1 MPPLRDRKEDI
12 PPLTEHFIEN
22 IAKKMNKNIKAITPQ
37 ALQKLMI
44 YSWPGNVREL
54 ENIIECAAV
63 MARDDVITD
72 DLIILPTQKMDESA
86 FRSFKESKQDFERS
100 YLIELMKI
108 SRGNVSQAA
117 KLAGK
122 YRADLYA
129 LLEKYNVNPLD
140 FRQG

>member
-1 MPPLRDRKEDI
+1 LV
-12 PPLTEHFIEN
+12 EHFLEKY
-22 IAKKMNKNIKAITPQ
+22 AAKMNKSIKSITPQ
-37 ALQKLMI
+37 ALQKIMI

-63 MARDDVITD
+63 MVRDDVITED
-72 DLIILPTQKMDESA
+72 MIVLTTQKMDESA

-117 KLAGK
+117 KIAGK

-129 LLEKYNVNPLD
+129 LLEKYNLSPLE
-140 FRQG
+140 FRQD

>member
-12 PPLTEHFIEN
+12 PLLVEHFLE
-22 IAKKMNKNIKAITPQ
+22 KSTGKTNKNIKTVTPQ
-37 ALQKLMI
+37 ALQKIMI

-54 ENIIECAAV
+54 ENIIECATV
-63 MARDDVITD
+63 MAKEDVINE
-72 DLIILPTQKMDESA
+72 DLIVLPAPKMDESA
-86 FRSFKESKQDFERS
+86 FKSFKESKQDFERS

-122 YRADLYA
+122 YRADLYD
-129 LLEKYNVNPLD
+129 LLEKYNLNPLE
-140 FRQG
+140 FRQD